1 MKDDVMNKFNAD
13 RCDFRKGDYIAGK
26 YRVEKVLGEGSFGI
40 VFMVNNENGFVYAL
54 KLLRLW
60 EVPPDIREQLI
71 VRFDMEYATGKIP
84 SRYLVQALDH
94 GITKGNPYIVMEY
107 CPKGNIYQLT
117 ERRNV
122 DFVSIGRQILY
133 GLKDLH
139 SCGKVHR
146 DLKPENVLI
155 KEDDTIALTDFGISG
170 DRNKRMTERNILGK
184 PTQIFGTYAYMP
196 PEQIKP
202 KRGDAT
208 VLPTTDIFSFG
219 VMMYQLITR
228 ELPFGRLENENDLAL
243 YIYRGSIG
251 DWNRTHLRQSSSYV
265 NFERIIEGC
274 LKPNYK
280 ERLQTADI
288 VLSLFPT
295 NKDYVY
301 EPVRETCFEKEIIKG
316 VLLRIMQGEEHG
328 KVYKLNDLLSG
339 RKRMLTIGRTDP
351 EANNSISIV
360 EEQSYYI
367 SRKHCTLEWKMD
379 DRVWLIRDGQKNQSV
394 KGGWKLSTNGTF
406 VNSREVSAD
415 GMYFYPGDIIS
426 IGDTKFRAEGY

>member
-1 MKDDVMNKFNAD
+1 MSKFNAD

-26 YRVEKVLGEGSFGI
+26 YKVEKVLGEGSFGV
-40 VFMVNNENGFVYAL
+40 VFLVKDENGLVYAL

-71 VRFDMEYATGKIP
+71 IRFDMEYTTGKIS

-94 GITKGNPYIVMEY
+94 GIAKGNPYIVMEY
-107 CPKGNIYQLT
+107 CPNGDIFQLT
-117 ERRNV
+117 ERRKV
-122 DFVSIGRQILY
+122 DLVAIGRQILY

-139 SCGKVHR
+139 SHGKVHR

-155 KEDDTIALTDFGISG
+155 KEDGTIALTDFGISG

-196 PEQIKP
+196 PEQVKP

-219 VMMYQLITR
+219 VLMYQLITR

-243 YIYRGSIG
+243 YIYRGSTG
-251 DWNRTHLRQSSSYV
+251 DWNRTRLRQSSSYD

-280 ERLQTADI
+280 ERLQTADA
-288 VLSLFPT
+288 VLVLFPS
-295 NKDYVY
+295 NRGSGY
-301 EPVRETCFEKEIIKG
+301 EPTRESSFEKKIVNG

-328 KVYKLNDLLSG
+328 TVYKLNDMLSG
-339 RKRMLTIGRTDP
+339 HKRTLTIGRIDP
-351 EANNSISIV
+351 EAKNSISIT
-360 EEQSYYI
+360 EEQSSYI
-367 SRKHCTLEWKMD
+367 SRKHCTLEWKAT
-379 DRVWLIRDGQKNQSV
+379 DRVWFIRDGQKDSSAS
-394 KGGWKLSTNGTF
+394 GGWKLSTNGTF
-406 VNSREVSAD
+406 VNSHEVTGE